1 MKKYKILLPISVICI
16 FFFTSSFDFPRF
28 RKDKPIHQ
36 RIRPY
41 RIHSINH
48 GQSPRIGEERYASDR
63 VLVKFK
69 PTLSTQMIET
79 TIDAYRVKKIKRI
92 PLLDLYLLEVPP
104 YSTVEE
110 TVHALRLNPDV
121 DHVSP
126 DYKTYITAVPKP
138 TDNFFNWQ
146 YYLYNEGQEIGFP
159 GPRGKNR
166 ADIKALEAWEETK
179 GESEVVV
186 AVIDTGVDFDHPD
199 LEGKIYSS
207 GYDFVN
213 SDEDAA
219 DDHGHGTF
227 VSGLIAA
234 KSNNGEGIA
243 GVNWHS
249 RILPLKAVESDGTG
263 YVSWLIQAIIYAVTE
278 GKGYLGEGETNPVDV
293 ISMSLGF
300 SLGENEAVGDLED
313 ALELARTNG
322 IVCVASAGNEG
333 SGVLYPAAYDDYC
346 IAVAATD
353 YNDFR
358 PSWSNFG
365 PQVDIAAPGA
375 RIVGPV
381 PTWLP
386 GLIWNDFTLPPY
398 GFGDG
403 TSASAAIVSGFVAL
417 LKSIKP
423 WLEPDEIMDIIR
435 YSADDVNGNE
445 YPGDDEFIGS
455 GRINMKKALVPIK
468 ISRLK

>member
-1 MKKYKILLPISVICI
+1 MVSHVSIIFVI
-16 FFFTSSFDFPRF
+16 FFSSHLDFPRF
-28 RKDKPIHQ
+28 WEQKTDYR
-36 RIRPY
+36 RPHGNE
-41 RIHSINH
+41 IQSINN
-48 GQSPRIGEERYASDR
+48 GQAYRTGEKRYVPNR

-69 PTLSTQMIET
+69 PTLSTQT
-79 TIDAYRVKKIKRI
+79 KDATLNAYRVKTIEHI
-92 PLLDLYLLEVPP
+92 PALDVYLAEISP

-110 TVHALRLNPDV
+110 TVYALRLNPDV
-121 DHVSP
+121 AQVSP

-146 YYLYNEGQEIGFP
+146 YYLYNEGQEIGLF
-159 GPRGKNR
+159 GPSGKNR

-179 GESEVVV
+179 GDNTVLI
-186 AVIDTGVDFDHPD
+186 AVIDTGIDFDHPD

-207 GYDFVN
+207 GKDFVN
-213 SDEDAA
+213 NDNDAS

-249 RILPLKAVESDGTG
+249 QILPLKAVGPDGTG
-263 YVSWLIQAIIYAVTE
+263 DVSMLEKAILYAADSD
-278 GKGYLGEGETNPVDV
+278 VDV

-300 SLGENEAVGDLED
+300 SMGTNENAPGLKD
-313 ALELARTNG
+313 ALSYAYEKG
-322 IVCVASAGNEG
+322 VVCVASAGNEG
-333 SGVLYPAAYDDYC
+333 AGVLYPAAYDDYC

-353 YNDFR
+353 YNDTR

-365 PQVDIAAPGA
+365 PEVDIAAPGSK
-375 RIVGPV
+375 IIGPV

-386 GLIWNDFTLPPY
+386 ALIWNDFTLPPY
-398 GFGDG
+398 GFADG

-417 LKSIKP
+417 IRSVKP
-423 WLEPDEIMDIIR
+423 WLQPDDLMNVIR
-435 YSADDVNGNE
+435 YSADDVNGND
-445 YPGDDEFIGS
+445 YPGEDDFIGS
-455 GRINMKKALVPIK
+455 GRINMEKALVPI
-468 ISRLK
+468 ILSRSK